1 MQAIFMARGP
11 SFNERVEI
19 DSLKNVDIYH
29 IACHILGL
37 NPNPNANAGS
47 LANLTSIFR
56 STESSSTTRI
66 TTANSSKKSSSPLK
80 RLKLLLLTL
89 LFVSLKF

>member
-37 NPNPNANAGS
+37 NPNSNANAGS

-56 STESSSTTRI
+56 STESSSTAR
-66 TTANSSKKSSSPLK
+66 NSSPLK
-80 RLKLLLLTL
+80 GFKLLMLTL
-89 LFVSLKF
+89 LFVALNF